1 MANNIEQIWQEY
13 HNKLYGFVQSRV
25 SDKSIADDIL
35 QDVFTRIYSRIDTL
49 KDNSKIQSWIYQITR
64 NAIIDHYRSHK
75 SMEEIPESIATPEM
89 DPGDKARQEIE
100 SWFLP
105 FIQRLP
111 EDYREALILSEI
123 KGMPQKD
130 VALRQGLSIS
140 GAKSRIQ
147 RGRSMLKD
155 MLMECCRF
163 EFDHLGNVIDYDEK
177 GEDCDKC

>member
-1 MANNIEQIWQEY
+1 
-13 HNKLYGFVQSRV
+13 
-25 SDKSIADDIL
+25 
-35 QDVFTRIYSRIDTL
+35 
-49 KDNSKIQSWIYQITR
+49 
-64 NAIIDHYRSHK
+64 
-75 SMEEIPESIATPEM
+75 MEEIPESIATPEM
-89 DPGDKARQEIE
+89 DPGDKTRQEIE
-100 SWFLP
+100 NWFLP

-130 VALRQGLSIS
+130 VALKQGLSIS
-140 GAKSRIQ
+140 GAISRIQ
-147 RGRSMLKD
+147 RGRSMLKE